1 MLSTTFLAAAEHMI
15 VVAMTIEPVRHQNS
29 LGARGRDLYS
39 ISHPKRILTIRSEN
53 CQKNL
58 ALCITRPK
66 LLIS

>member
-15 VVAMTIEPVRHQNS
+15 VVAMTTEPVRHQNS

-53 CQKNL
+53 CPEKFSTLHHPSQTL
-58 ALCITRPK
+58 D
-66 LLIS
+66 